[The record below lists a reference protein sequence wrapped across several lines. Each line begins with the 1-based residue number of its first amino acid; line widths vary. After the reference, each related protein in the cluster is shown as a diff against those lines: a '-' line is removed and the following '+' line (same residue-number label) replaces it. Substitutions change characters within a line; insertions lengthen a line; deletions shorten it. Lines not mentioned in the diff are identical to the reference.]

1 MLQGGITDDYCVF
14 TYLMR
19 RGQADKRDHS
29 IPDTLAI
36 LGVELRGV
44 RRNAGRRLVYPGDME
59 VVDVTAMTTDD
70 GYPA

>member
-1 MLQGGITDDYCVF
+1 
-14 TYLMR
+14 MR